1 MQKHYKLACNPED
14 FDPQAFRRAAEII
27 AKELGVTIEVFDGD
41 PEDPEVDAAMSDVG
55 DEPQIYDMIV
65 EHL

>member
-1 MQKHYKLACNPED
+1 MAKHYKIACNSED

-27 AKELGVTIEVFDGD
+27 ATELGVTIEVFDGD